1 MIQADKQNKKK
12 PILSPDNK
20 SDMTTAAKAATE
32 KKQKEERTEIESEEQ
47 TEGTANLEES
57 TFEKQAED
65 SKKKEEH
72 SKISKKDKLDLAK
85 KIIVLEESLLEQK
98 DQFMRLAAEFDNY
111 KKRQQQQNISHL
123 KYAVEF
129 MAKNLFKVTDSLE
142 NALKHIE
149 QEKDDSR
156 LEEFIAG
163 IKLVQQQFLD
173 VFKQHH
179 IERFQD
185 LGEVF
190 NPERHEAVS
199 TLETEEVEPN
209 QIVEVLTPGYLLH
222 DKVIR
227 AAMVQVSKRKE

>member
-1 MIQADKQNKKK
+1 MIQSDKQNKKK
-12 PILSPDNK
+12 TILSPDNK
-20 SDMTTAAKAATE
+20 SDISIAAKTE
-32 KKQKEERTEIESEEQ
+32 TAEKQTEERTEIESEEQ
-47 TEGTANLEES
+47 TEGVVNLDKS
-57 TFEKQAED
+57 VVEKQVED
-65 SKKKEEH
+65 LKKKEEF
-72 SKISKKDKLDLAK
+72 SKNSKKDKLDLAK
-85 KIIVLEESLLEQK
+85 KITVLEESLLEQK

-111 KKRQQQQNISHL
+111 KKRQQQQNIFHL
-123 KYAVEF
+123 KYAVES

-199 TLETEEVEPN
+199 TLETEEVKPN

>member
-1 MIQADKQNKKK
+1 
-12 PILSPDNK
+12 
-20 SDMTTAAKAATE
+20 
-32 KKQKEERTEIESEEQ
+32 
-47 TEGTANLEES
+47 
-57 TFEKQAED
+57 
-65 SKKKEEH
+65 
-72 SKISKKDKLDLAK
+72 
-85 KIIVLEESLLEQK
+85 
-98 DQFMRLAAEFDNY
+98 
-111 KKRQQQQNISHL
+111 
-123 KYAVEF
+123 

>member
-1 MIQADKQNKKK
+1 MTVCRHKQVF
-12 PILSPDNK
+12 L
-20 SDMTTAAKAATE
+20 
-32 KKQKEERTEIESEEQ
+32 
-47 TEGTANLEES
+47 
-57 TFEKQAED
+57 
-65 SKKKEEH
+65 KKKEEF
-72 SKISKKDKLDLAK
+72 SKNSKKDNLFAK
-85 KIIVLEESLLEQK
+85 KITVLISLEQK

-111 KKRQQQQNISHL
+111 KKRQQQQNIFHL
-123 KYAVEF
+123 KYAVES

>member
-20 SDMTTAAKAATE
+20 SDMTTAAKVATE
-32 KKQKEERTEIESEEQ
+32 KKQKEEGTEIESEEQ

-85 KIIVLEESLLEQK
+85 KTTVLEESLLEQK

>member
-32 KKQKEERTEIESEEQ
+32 KKQKEEGTEIESEEQ

-65 SKKKEEH
+65 SKKKEEY

-85 KIIVLEESLLEQK
+85 KTTVLEESLLEQK

>member
-32 KKQKEERTEIESEEQ
+32 KKQKEEGTEIESEEQ